1 MTVVDAQAKM
11 FEPDVETRDP
21 AEQRVIDEALFGKQ
35 IDYLFDHSPFY
46 RDKLNDAGFR
56 DAAAVGGLDDLAD
69 LPFTTKDELRRSQ
82 AEHSPLG
89 AHCAAPLDKIA
100 RIYSTSGTSGV
111 PMYIPLTQNDLARWI
126 RTSKRTYTAAG
137 IRPHH
142 RVLTTYN
149 SGPFVAGAV
158 GESLQA
164 LGVNLIP
171 VGTGNT
177 DRLITALDRFHPN
190 AMPGTPSF
198 LSNIAETARARGIDP
213 AACGLETL
221 VCGGEPGASEPE
233 VRQQLEEAFGAKV
246 HEVMG
251 IGDISISIW
260 GEGPEQAGMHF
271 CAQGFVHVELIDPNT
286 GSVIPMEDGASGEL
300 VFTHLQHEAAPL
312 LRFRSRD
319 HVVVQTG
326 PVPSGRT
333 GARVRCIGRTDDML
347 IVRGVNVFPSAIRE
361 VVSDFRPAVGGM
373 ISVRP
378 TQQGVKQAPP
388 LSIAVELAEA
398 ARPDVDLAAA
408 IETAIRERLIFTAR
422 VELVA
427 PGSLARSEYKSR
439 LVDYSAAA
447 SGLSEPGGA

>member
-1 MTVVDAQAKM
+1 MAADAQAGI
-11 FEPDVETRDP
+11 FEPEVETRDP
-21 AEQRVIDEALFGKQ
+21 AEQRVIDEALFRRQ
-35 IDYLFDHSPFY
+35 ISYLFDHSPFY
-46 RDKLNDAGFR
+46 RDKLTDAGFR
-56 DAAAVGGLDDLAD
+56 NAAAVGGLDVLAD
-69 LPFTTKDELRRSQ
+69 LPFTTKDELRQSQ
-82 AEHSPLG
+82 AEHAPLG
-89 AHCAAPLDKIA
+89 NHCAAPLDEIA

-111 PMYIPLTQNDLARWI
+111 PMYIPLTQNDLACWI
-126 RTSKRTYTAAG
+126 RTSQRTYTAAG
-137 IRPHH
+137 IRSHH

-198 LSNIAETARARGIDP
+198 LLYIAERARERGIDP
-213 AACGLETL
+213 AMCGLETL
-221 VCGGEPGASEPE
+221 VCGGEPGASEPA
-233 VRQQLEEAFGAKV
+233 VRAQLEAAFGAKV

-251 IGDISISIW
+251 IGDVSISIW

-271 CAQGFVHVELIDPNT
+271 CAQGFIHVELIDPDSGT
-286 GSVIPMEDGASGEL
+286 VIPMDDGASGEL

-319 HVVVQTG
+319 HVAVQTG
-326 PVPSGRT
+326 PVASGRT

-361 VVSDFRPAVGGM
+361 VVNTFRPAVGGM

-378 TQQGVKQAPP
+378 TQKGVKQAPP
-388 LSIAVELAEA
+388 LPLAVELAPGQA
-398 ARPDVDLAAA
+398 PDADLAGA
-408 IETAIRERLIFTAR
+408 IETAIRTKLIFTAR
-422 VELVA
+422 VELVP

-439 LVDYSAAA
+439 LVDYSFADG
-447 SGLSEPGGA
+447 SPS

>member
-1 MTVVDAQAKM
+1 MAANPAGAQAGI

-21 AEQRVIDEALFGKQ
+21 AAQRAIDDALFRKQ
-35 IDYLFDHSPFY
+35 IAYLFYRSPFY
-46 RDKLNDAGFR
+46 RDKLFDAGFR
-56 DAAAVGGLDDLAD
+56 DANAVGGLDDLAD
-69 LPFTTKDELRRSQ
+69 LPFTTKDELRQSQ
-82 AEHSPLG
+82 AEHAPLG
-89 AHCAAPLDKIA
+89 AHCAAPMEKIA

-126 RTSKRTYTAAG
+126 RTSQRTYTAAG

-171 VGTGNT
+171 IGSGNT
-177 DRLITALDRFHPN
+177 ERLITALDRFHPN

-198 LSNIAETARARGIDP
+198 LLYIAETARARGIDP

-221 VCGGEPGASEPE
+221 VCGGEPGASEPA
-233 VRQQLEEAFGAKV
+233 VRRQLEEAFDAKV

-251 IGDISISIW
+251 IGDVSISIW

-271 CAQGFVHVELIDPNT
+271 CAQGFVHAELIDPQT
-286 GSVIPMEDGASGEL
+286 GSVIAMEDGASGEL
-300 VFTHLQHEAAPL
+300 VYTHLEHEAAPL

-319 HVVVQTG
+319 HVVVRAG
-326 PVPSGRT
+326 PVASGRT
-333 GARVRCIGRTDDML
+333 GVRVRCIGRTDDML

-361 VVSDFRPAVGGM
+361 VVSAFRPVVGGM

-378 TQQGVKQAPP
+378 TAQGVKQVPP
-388 LSIAVELAEA
+388 LPVAVELAQGA
-398 ARPDVDLAAA
+398 TADDGLATS
-408 IETAIRERLIFTAR
+408 IETAIRDRLIVTAR

-427 PGSLARSEYKSR
+427 AGSLARSEYKSR
-439 LVDYSAAA
+439 LVDYS
-447 SGLSEPGGA
+447 GADPVND

>member
-1 MTVVDAQAKM
+1 MTVADTTAVI
-11 FEPDVETRDP
+11 FEPEVETRDP
-21 AEQRVIDEALFGKQ
+21 AEQRGIDEALFRKQ
-35 IDYLFDHSPFY
+35 IAYLFDHSAFY
-46 RDKLNDAGFR
+46 RDKLNQVGFR
-56 DAAAVGGLDDLAD
+56 NADAVGTLDDLAD
-69 LPFTTKDELRRSQ
+69 LPFTTKDELRHSQ
-82 AEHSPLG
+82 AEHAPLG
-89 AHCAAPLDKIA
+89 AHCAAPLEKIA

-111 PMYIPLTQNDLARWI
+111 PMYIPLTQNDLACWI
-126 RTSKRTYTAAG
+126 RTSQRTYTAAG

-198 LSNIAETARARGIDP
+198 LAYIAETARARGIDP
-213 AACGLETL
+213 ATCGLETL
-221 VCGGEPGASEPE
+221 VCGGEPGASEPA
-233 VRQQLEEAFGAKV
+233 VRQQLETAFGAKV

-271 CAQGFVHVELIDPNT
+271 CAQSFVHVELIDPDT
-286 GSVIPMEDGASGEL
+286 GGFIPLEDGASGEL
-300 VFTHLQHEAAPL
+300 VYTHLQHQAAPL

-319 HVVVQTG
+319 HVVVQAG
-326 PVPSGRT
+326 PVASGRT
-333 GARVRCIGRTDDML
+333 GVRVRCIGRTDDML
-347 IVRGVNVFPSAIRE
+347 IVRGVNVFPSAVRE
-361 VVSDFRPAVGGM
+361 VVSAFRPAVGGM

-378 TQQGVKQAPP
+378 TQQGVKQEPP
-388 LSIAVELAEA
+388 LPLAVELAEGA
-398 ARPDVDLAAA
+398 TPDPALATA
-408 IETAIRERLIFTAR
+408 IEAAIRERLIFTAK
-422 VELVA
+422 VELVP

-439 LVDYSAAA
+439 LVDYSGAA
-447 SGLSEPGGA
+447 GE

>member
-1 MTVVDAQAKM
+1 M
-11 FEPDVETRDP
+11 FEPEVETRDP
-21 AEQRVIDEALFGKQ
+21 TEQRAIDETLFRKQ
-35 IDYLFDHSPFY
+35 IAYLYENSPFY
-46 RDKLNDAGFR
+46 RAKLADAGFA
-56 DAAAVGGLDDLAD
+56 DAEAVGGLDDLAD
-69 LPFTTKDELRRSQ
+69 LPFTTKDELRQSQ
-82 AEHSPLG
+82 ADTAPLG

-100 RIYSTSGTSGV
+100 RIYSSSGTSGA
-111 PMYIPLTQNDLARWI
+111 PMYIPLTYSDLIRWI
-126 RTSKRTYTAAG
+126 RTSQRTYTAAG

-164 LGVNLIP
+164 LGVNLVPI
-171 VGTGNT
+171 GTGNT
-177 DRLITALDRFHPN
+177 DRLITALDRFRPN

-198 LSNIAETARARGIDP
+198 LAYIAETARARGIDP

-221 VCGGEPGASEPE
+221 VCGGEPGASEPA
-233 VRQQLEEAFGAKV
+233 VRQQLEQAFGARV

-271 CAQGFVHVELIDPNT
+271 CAQGFVHVELIDPDT
-286 GSVIPMEDGASGEL
+286 SAVIPLENGASGEL
-300 VFTHLQHEAAPL
+300 VYTHLQHEAAPL

-319 HVVVQTG
+319 HVVVSAG

-333 GARVRCIGRTDDML
+333 GVRVRCIGRTDDML

-361 VVSDFRPAVGGM
+361 VVSTFAPTVGGM
-373 ISVRP
+373 IAVRP
-378 TQQGVKQAPP
+378 TARGVKQSPP
-388 LSIAVELAEA
+388 LPVAVELAEGVEPEA
-398 ARPDVDLAAA
+398 GLAAA
-408 IETAIRERLIFTAR
+408 IETAIRERLIFTAQ

-427 PGSLARSEYKSR
+427 AGTLARSEYKSR
-439 LVDYSAAA
+439 LVDYTSATD
-447 SGLSEPGGA
+447 G